1 MYKLILIWLLL
12 VSYASIAT
20 ETIRVR
26 GSQSEHDST
35 HNYYVGLIELA
46 FDKLKK
52 PIQIQF
58 SPYMVQDR
66 ALFELQS
73 NRLID
78 LYWAGTNQ
86 QRESELGV
94 VPIPLIKGLLGYRVF
109 TIHQDN
115 EQLFS
120 QIKSIKSLKNMT
132 LCQGQHWP
140 DTDIMLAAGLS
151 VITNVVYEN
160 MFKQVYADRCKA
172 FPRGINE
179 AFSEVES
186 RQKIMP
192 KLMVFDEVILH
203 YRFPMYFFTHKD
215 NTQLINDLQS
225 GLMLAIK
232 DGSFDK
238 YMQTHPTTQHLF
250 PLSKWD
256 NKTILTIDNPFLSQS
271 TPVDDKAL
279 WIELGKKQSR

>member
-1 MYKLILIWLLL
+1 MYKFILIWLLL
-12 VSYASIAT
+12 VSQASIAT

-26 GSQSEHDST
+26 GSQSEYDST

-46 FDKLKK
+46 FDKLNK
-52 PIQIQF
+52 PIRIQF

-94 VPIPLIKGLLGYRVF
+94 VRIPLIKGLLGYRVF

-120 QIKSIKSLKNMT
+120 QIKSLKSLKNTT

-179 AFSEVES
+179 AFSEVEI
-186 RQKIMP
+186 RQQIMP
-192 KLMVFDEVILH
+192 KLMVFDDVILH

-215 NTQLINDLQS
+215 NSQLINDLKS

-238 YMQTHPTTQHLF
+238 YMQTHPTTKHLF

-256 NKTILTIDNPFLSQS
+256 NKTILTIDNPFLPKSAQ
-271 TPVDDKAL
+271 VDDKQL
-279 WIELGKKQSR
+279 WIELGNKK

>member
-12 VSYASIAT
+12 ISHTSIAT
-20 ETIRVR
+20 ETIRIR

-35 HNYYVGLIELA
+35 HNYYIGLVELA
-46 FDKLKK
+46 FDKINK
-52 PIQIQF
+52 PIRIQF
-58 SPYMVQDR
+58 APYMVQER
-66 ALFELQS
+66 ALLELQS

-78 LYWAGTNQ
+78 LYWAGTDQ

-109 TIHQDN
+109 TIHQDK
-115 EQLFS
+115 EPLFS
-120 QIKSIKSLKNMT
+120 QIKSLKSLKNIT

-160 MFKQVYADRCKA
+160 MFKQVYVDRCKA

-186 RQKIMP
+186 RKQIMP
-192 KLMVFDEVILH
+192 KLEVFDDVILH
-203 YRFPMYFFTHKD
+203 YHFPMYFFTHKE
-215 NTQLINDLQS
+215 NTQLIDDLES

-232 DGSFDK
+232 DGSFDE
-238 YMQTHPTTQHLF
+238 YMQTHPTTKHLF

-256 NKTILTIDNPFLSQS
+256 NKTILTIDNPFLPQS
-271 TPVDDKAL
+271 TPIENKEL
-279 WIELGKKQSR
+279 WITLGNNK

>member
-1 MYKLILIWLLL
+1 MYKFILIWLLL
-12 VSYASIAT
+12 VSQASIAT

-26 GSQSEHDST
+26 GSQSEYDST

-46 FDKLKK
+46 FDKLNK
-52 PIQIQF
+52 PIRIQF

-94 VPIPLIKGLLGYRVF
+94 VRIPLIKGLLGYRVF

-120 QIKSIKSLKNMT
+120 QIKSLKSLKNTT

-179 AFSEVES
+179 AFSEVKI
-186 RQKIMP
+186 RQQIMP
-192 KLMVFDEVILH
+192 KLMVFDDVILH

-215 NTQLINDLQS
+215 NSQLINDLKS

-238 YMQTHPTTQHLF
+238 YMQTHPTTKHLF

-256 NKTILTIDNPFLSQS
+256 NKTILTIDNPFLPKSAQ
-271 TPVDDKAL
+271 VDDKQL
-279 WIELGKKQSR
+279 WIELGNKK

>member
-1 MYKLILIWLLL
+1 MYRLILIWLLL
-12 VSYASIAT
+12 VSQASIAT

-26 GSQSEHDST
+26 GSQSEYDST

-46 FDKLKK
+46 FDKLNK
-52 PIQIQF
+52 PIRIQF

-109 TIHQDN
+109 TIHQDS
-115 EQLFS
+115 EQFFS
-120 QIKSIKSLKNMT
+120 QIKSLKSLKNTT

-186 RQKIMP
+186 RKKIMP
-192 KLMVFDEVILH
+192 KLMVFDDVILH
-203 YRFPMYFFTHKD
+203 YRFPMYFFTHKN
-215 NTQLINDLQS
+215 NTQLIDDLKS

-232 DGSFDK
+232 DGSFDQ
-238 YMQTHPTTQHLF
+238 YIQTHPTTKHLF

-256 NKTILTIDNPFLSQS
+256 DKTILTIDNPFLPKS
-271 TPVDDKAL
+271 TLTDDKEL
-279 WIELGKKQSR
+279 WIELGNKK